1 MESPVSIQVVVT
13 TSDAETA
20 ALGASF
26 ARSLVAGD
34 IVLLVGDLG
43 AGKTAFVRGL
53 VAGLGADPDEVSS
66 PTFTLVQEYAGRVP
80 IEHVDLYRVTGRTD
94 VDELGLDE
102 LARGGAV
109 VAVEWADRYAGAWPA
124 HAVRVDIADE
134 GDDRRRITIRRPAGN
149 PGF

>member
-1 MESPVSIQVVVT
+1 MESPVSVQVVVT
-13 TSDAETA
+13 TSEAETA
-20 ALGASF
+20 ALGTSF

-66 PTFTLVQEYAGRVP
+66 PTFTLVQEYAGRTP

-94 VDELGLDE
+94 VDEL
-102 LARGGAV
+102 ASGGAV
-109 VAVEWADRYAGAWPA
+109 VAVEWADRYGGAWPA
-124 HAVRVDIADE
+124 HAIRVEIEDE
-134 GDDRRRITIRRPAGN
+134 GDDRRRITIRGPRGD
-149 PGF
+149 GSRS